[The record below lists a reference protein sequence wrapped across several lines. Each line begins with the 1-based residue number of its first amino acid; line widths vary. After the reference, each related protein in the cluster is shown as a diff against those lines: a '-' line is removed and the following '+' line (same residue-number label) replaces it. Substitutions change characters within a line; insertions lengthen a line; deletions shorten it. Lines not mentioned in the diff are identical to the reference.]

1 MFNAEHLQE
10 KWAPILDHEGS
21 DKIQDSHRRMVTA
34 ILLENQERALS
45 EEREFLHEAAPANST
60 GSTAGA
66 SGGTAGFSAGAPQG
80 GPTAGFDPV
89 LISLIRRA
97 MPNLVA
103 YDLAGVQPMNG
114 PTGLIFAMRS
124 RFTSQT
130 GDEAL
135 FDEADTSFSA
145 VGAGATT
152 GDVGSGY
159 TQNEGT
165 GTGQNVGFGTV
176 TQGTSANSRNP
187 ALLSPDNEA
196 TQLAYKTGRGMDT
209 QESEALG
216 DGVGQQFNQM
226 AFSIEKVTVTA
237 KSRALKAEYSLELAQ
252 DLKAIHGLN
261 AEAELANILSTEILA
276 EINREVIRS
285 IYKVSESGAQT
296 NVANPGVFDLDVDSN
311 GRWSV
316 EKFKGLIFQI
326 ERDANAIA
334 QRTRRGKGNMILCS
348 ADVASAL
355 TMAGVL
361 DYTPAL
367 NANLN
372 VDDTGNTFAGILQ
385 GKYRVYIDPYS
396 SNQTADQYY
405 VVGYK
410 GSSPY
415 DAGLFYCPYVP
426 LQMVRAV
433 GENSFQP
440 KIGFKTR
447 YGLVANPFAEG
458 NASSQ
463 GLGRL
468 KTNSN
473 RYYRRVRVENLM

>member
-1 MFNAEHLQE
+1 MFQSEQLQE
-10 KWAPILDHEGS
+10 KWAPLLDYQGLDS
-21 DKIQDSHRRMVTA
+21 IRDSHRRAVTA
-34 ILLENQERALS
+34 VLLENQEKFLREEQSFQVGNLS
-45 EEREFLHEAAPANST
+45 NLMEASPTNSAGT
-60 GSTAGA
+60 GGF
-66 SGGTAGFSAGAPQG
+66 SGGAAAG

-89 LISLIRRA
+89 LISLIRRS
-97 MPNLVA
+97 MPNLIA
-103 YDLAGVQPMNG
+103 YDVAGVQPMSG

-124 RFTSQT
+124 RYNNQSGSETFYNEVDSAFSGQDAGFNIAGFGSTAAGIGTTTQSGSNPSVLNPVGGGGVDTAYNVGQGMPT
-130 GDEAL
+130 GDAE
-135 FDEADTSFSA
+135 T
-145 VGAGATT
+145 
-152 GDVGSGY
+152 
-159 TQNEGT
+159 
-165 GTGQNVGFGTV
+165 
-176 TQGTSANSRNP
+176 
-187 ALLSPDNEA
+187 
-196 TQLAYKTGRGMDT
+196 
-209 QESEALG
+209 LG
-216 DGVGQQFNQM
+216 DSAGNYFNEM

-276 EINREVIRS
+276 EINREVIRT
-285 IYKVSESGAQT
+285 IYKVAEQGAVQ
-296 NVANPGVFDLDVDSN
+296 NVATPGIFDLDIDSN

-316 EKFKGLIFQI
+316 EKFKGLLFQI

-334 QRTRRGKGNMILCS
+334 QRTRRGKGNIVLCS

-367 NANLN
+367 NSNLN
-372 VDDTGNTFAGILQ
+372 VDDTGNTFAGVLM
-385 GKYRVYIDPYS
+385 GKFRVYIDPYAA
-396 SNQTADQYY
+396 NLTAANASPGNQYY

-433 GENSFQP
+433 GENTFQP

-447 YGLVANPFAEG
+447 YGMVANPFAEG
-458 NASSQ
+458 TTQ

-468 KTNSN
+468 QVNAN
-473 RYYRRVRVENLM
+473 RYYRRVAIKNLM

>member
-1 MFNAEHLQE
+1 MQAPINQEHLQE
-10 KWAPILDHEGS
+10 KWAPLLDYEGL
-21 DKIQDSHRRMVTA
+21 DPIKDSHRRMVTA
-34 ILLENQERALS
+34 VLLENQENS
-45 EEREFLHEAAPANST
+45 IKEEKEFLNEAAPTNSVGNGGYT
-60 GSTAGA
+60 S
-66 SGGTAGFSAGAPQG
+66 SGGQTV
-80 GPTAGFDPV
+80 AGFDPV
-89 LISLIRRA
+89 LISLIRRS

-124 RFTSQT
+124 RYAAQDGT
-130 GDEAL
+130 EAL
-135 FDEADTSFSA
+135 FNEADTAFSSQNNS
-145 VGAGATT
+145 GNLSNGFS
-152 GDVGSGY
+152 GGS
-159 TQNEGT
+159 
-165 GTGQNVGFGTV
+165 VGFGT
-176 TQGTSANSRNP
+176 TGGTGLTNASNP
-187 ALLSPDNEA
+187 AALNPQGSQGA
-196 TQLAYKTGRGMDT
+196 TTYPVGQGMRTDDA
-209 QESEALG
+209 EALG
-216 DGVGQQFNQM
+216 DATNNAFNEM

-276 EINREVIRS
+276 EINREIIRT
-285 IYKVSESGAQT
+285 IYKVAESGAQT
-296 NVANPGVFDLDVDSN
+296 NVATGGAFDLDVDSN

-334 QRTRRGKGNMILCS
+334 QRTRRGKGNIVLCS

-372 VDDTGNTFAGILQ
+372 VDDTGNTFAGVLG
-385 GKYRVYIDPYS
+385 GKFKVYIDPYS
-396 SNQTADQYY
+396 ANVAADQYY
-405 VVGYK
+405 VAGYK

-433 GENSFQP
+433 GQDTFQP

-447 YGLVANPFAEG
+447 YGVVANPFAEG
-458 NASSQ
+458 TTVGAGALSANA
-463 GLGRL
+463 
-468 KTNSN
+468 N
-473 RYYRRVRVENLM
+473 RYYRRVKVQNLM

>member
-1 MFNAEHLQE
+1 MFNSEQLQE
-10 KWAPILDHEGS
+10 KWSPLLNHEGLE
-21 DKIQDSHRRMVTA
+21 DIKDPHRKAVTA
-34 ILLENQERALS
+34 VLLENQERFLR
-45 EEREFLHEAAPANST
+45 EERDFLYEGTPGQLNEITNAGNA
-60 GSTAGA
+60 AGA
-66 SGGTAGFSAGAPQG
+66 SGGFSGGATAAGPV
-80 GPTAGFDPV
+80 AGFDPV
-89 LISLIRRA
+89 LISLIRRS
-97 MPNLVA
+97 MPNLLA
-103 YDLAGVQPMNG
+103 YDICGVQPMNG

-124 RFTSQT
+124 RQTSQSGTETFFDEVDSTFSTQDKGQDLTAGFTDRNAGFGSTGPQQGTNPSVLGSGDVAQALYSVGQGMAT
-130 GDEAL
+130 GD
-135 FDEADTSFSA
+135 
-145 VGAGATT
+145 
-152 GDVGSGY
+152 
-159 TQNEGT
+159 
-165 GTGQNVGFGTV
+165 
-176 TQGTSANSRNP
+176 
-187 ALLSPDNEA
+187 
-196 TQLAYKTGRGMDT
+196 
-209 QESEALG
+209 SEAL
-216 DGVGQQFNQM
+216 DGTGSNAFREM

-276 EINREVIRS
+276 EINREVVRT
-285 IYKVSESGAQT
+285 IYKVAESGAQ
-296 NVANPGVFDLDVDSN
+296 ANTTTAGTFDLDTDSN

-316 EKFKGLIFQI
+316 EKFKGLLFQI

-334 QRTRRGKGNMILCS
+334 QRTRRGKGNIIVTS

-372 VDDTGNTFAGILQ
+372 VDDTGNTFAGTIN
-385 GKYRVYIDPYS
+385 GKFRVYIDPYS
-396 SNQTADQYY
+396 ANLTAANAQGSGNAGEQYY

-410 GSSPY
+410 GTSPY

-433 GENSFQP
+433 GQDTFQP

-447 YGLVANPFAEG
+447 YGMVANPFAEG
-458 NASSQ
+458 TDQ

-468 KTNSN
+468 AVNKN
-473 RYYRRVRVENLM
+473 RYYRRVKVQNLM

>member
-1 MFNAEHLQE
+1 MQMFNAEYLQE
-10 KWAPILDHEGS
+10 KWSPILDYQGL
-21 DKIQDSHRRMVTA
+21 DQIQDSHRRSVTA
-34 ILLENQERALS
+34 ILLENQERELR
-45 EEREFLHEAAPANST
+45 EERSFLYE
-60 GSTAGA
+60 GSTANAAG
-66 SGGTAGFSAGAPQG
+66 SSGGFGGTAQG
-80 GPTAGFDPV
+80 TSGSPVAGFDPV
-89 LISLIRRA
+89 LISLIRRS
-97 MPNLVA
+97 MPNLIA
-103 YDLAGVQPMNG
+103 YDLCGVQPMNG

-124 RFTSQT
+124 RYTNQTST
-130 GDEAL
+130 EAF
-135 FDEADTSFSA
+135 FDEADTRFSA
-145 VGAGATT
+145 QNATNT
-152 GDVGSGY
+152 LASG
-159 TQNEGT
+159 
-165 GTGQNVGFGTV
+165 NVGFGT
-176 TQGTSANSRNP
+176 TAAQTGTNP
-187 ALLSPDNEA
+187 SVLNDASPG
-196 TQLAYKTGRGMDT
+196 TYSVSTGMNTGDA
-209 QESEALG
+209 EALG
-216 DGVGQQFNQM
+216 NADANQFNEM

-276 EINREVIRS
+276 EINRELIRT
-285 IYKVSESGAQT
+285 IYKIAKPGAQVNT
-296 NVANPGVFDLDVDSN
+296 ATAGTFDLDIDSN

-334 QRTRRGKGNMILCS
+334 QQTRRGKGNMILCS

-385 GKYRVYIDPYS
+385 GKYKVFIDPYA
-396 SNQTADQYY
+396 SNNESNQYY
-405 VVGYK
+405 VIGYK

-433 GENSFQP
+433 GENTFQP

-447 YGLVANPFAEG
+447 YGIVANPFAEG
-458 NASSQ
+458 TNVGQGALNVNAN
-463 GLGRL
+463 
-468 KTNSN
+468 T
-473 RYYRRVRVENLM
+473 YYRRVKVSNLM

>member
-1 MFNAEHLQE
+1 MQMFNAEYLQE
-10 KWAPILDHEGS
+10 KWSPILDYQGL
-21 DKIQDSHRRMVTA
+21 DQIQDSHRRSVTA
-34 ILLENQERALS
+34 ILLENQERELR
-45 EEREFLHEAAPANST
+45 EERSFLYE
-60 GSTAGA
+60 GSTANAAG
-66 SGGTAGFSAGAPQG
+66 SSGGFGGTAQNASGSPV
-80 GPTAGFDPV
+80 AGFDPV
-89 LISLIRRA
+89 LISLIRRS
-97 MPNLVA
+97 MPNLIA
-103 YDLAGVQPMNG
+103 YDLCGVQPMNG

-124 RFTSQT
+124 KYTSQSSAN
-130 GDEAL
+130 EA
-135 FDEADTSFSA
+135 FYNESDTRFSA
-145 VGAGATT
+145 QNAANSLVAG
-152 GDVGSGY
+152 
-159 TQNEGT
+159 
-165 GTGQNVGFGTV
+165 NVGFGTTAVQAGTNPSVLNDASPGNYNVV
-176 TQGTSANSRNP
+176 TGMN
-187 ALLSPDNEA
+187 
-196 TQLAYKTGRGMDT
+196 TGDA
-209 QESEALG
+209 EALG
-216 DGVGQQFNQM
+216 NADANQFNEM

-276 EINREVIRS
+276 EINRELIRT
-285 IYKVSESGAQT
+285 IYKIAKPGAQVNT
-296 NVANPGVFDLDVDSN
+296 ATAGTFDLDIDSN

-334 QRTRRGKGNMILCS
+334 QQTRRGKGNMILCS

-385 GKYRVYIDPYS
+385 GKYKVFIDPYA
-396 SNQTADQYY
+396 SNNESNQYY
-405 VVGYK
+405 VIGYK

-433 GENSFQP
+433 GENTFQP

-447 YGLVANPFAEG
+447 YGIVANPFAEG
-458 NASSQ
+458 TNVGQGALNVNAN
-463 GLGRL
+463 
-468 KTNSN
+468 T
-473 RYYRRVRVENLM
+473 YYRRVKVSNLM

>member
-1 MFNAEHLQE
+1 MFQSEQLQE
-10 KWAPILDHEGS
+10 KWAPLLNHEGL
-21 DKIQDSHRRMVTA
+21 DKIEDSHKRAVTA
-34 ILLENQERALS
+34 VLLENQEKFLREQQAFASSGSFLS
-45 EEREFLHEAAPANST
+45 EQPNVNTDPSST
-60 GSTAGA
+60 GN
-66 SGGTAGFSAGAPQG
+66 AGFSGSGASPV
-80 GPTAGFDPV
+80 AGFDPV
-89 LISLIRRA
+89 LISLIRRS

-103 YDLAGVQPMNG
+103 YDLAGVQPMSG

-124 RFTSQT
+124 KYSTQGGT
-130 GDEAL
+130 EAF
-135 FDEADTSFSA
+135 FDEADTSFSGQNAGRSLTSGESDAAAGLGTTQAQAGTNPA
-145 VGAGATT
+145 VLNPTGTASSTAYDVGQGMVTSDAEALSGT
-152 GDVGSGY
+152 GD
-159 TQNEGT
+159 T
-165 GTGQNVGFGTV
+165 
-176 TQGTSANSRNP
+176 A
-187 ALLSPDNEA
+187 
-196 TQLAYKTGRGMDT
+196 
-209 QESEALG
+209 
-216 DGVGQQFNQM
+216 FNQM

-276 EINREVIRS
+276 EINREVIRT
-285 IYKVSESGAQT
+285 IYKIAEPGAG
-296 NVANPGVFDLDVDSN
+296 ANTATAGEFDLDIDSN

-316 EKFKGLIFQI
+316 EKFKGLLFQI

-372 VDDTGNTFAGILQ
+372 VDDTGNTFAGVLQ

-396 SNQTADQYY
+396 ANVAANQYY

-410 GSSPY
+410 GTSPY

-433 GENSFQP
+433 GENTFQP

-447 YGLVANPFAEG
+447 YGMVANPFAEG
-458 NASSQ
+458 TTA
-463 GLGRL
+463 GAGRL
-468 KTNSN
+468 RINSN
-473 RYYRRVRVENLM
+473 RYYRRVTVKNLM

>member
-1 MFNAEHLQE
+1 MFNSEQLQE
-10 KWAPILDHEGS
+10 KWSPLLNHEGLE
-21 DKIQDSHRRMVTA
+21 DIKDPHRKAVTA
-34 ILLENQERALS
+34 VLLENQERFLR
-45 EEREFLHEAAPANST
+45 EERDFLYEGTPGQLNEITNAGNA
-60 GSTAGA
+60 AGA
-66 SGGTAGFSAGAPQG
+66 SGGFSGGATAAGPV
-80 GPTAGFDPV
+80 AGFDPV
-89 LISLIRRA
+89 LISLIRRS
-97 MPNLVA
+97 MPNLLA
-103 YDLAGVQPMNG
+103 YDICGVQPMNG

-124 RFTSQT
+124 RQTSQSGTETFFDEVDSTFSTQDKGQDLTGGFTDRNAGFGSTGPQQGTNPSVLGSGDVAQALYSVGQGMAT
-130 GDEAL
+130 GD
-135 FDEADTSFSA
+135 
-145 VGAGATT
+145 
-152 GDVGSGY
+152 
-159 TQNEGT
+159 
-165 GTGQNVGFGTV
+165 
-176 TQGTSANSRNP
+176 
-187 ALLSPDNEA
+187 
-196 TQLAYKTGRGMDT
+196 
-209 QESEALG
+209 SEAL
-216 DGVGQQFNQM
+216 DGTGSNAFREM

-276 EINREVIRS
+276 EINREVVRT
-285 IYKVSESGAQT
+285 IYKVAESGAQ
-296 NVANPGVFDLDVDSN
+296 ANTTTAGTFDLDTDSN

-316 EKFKGLIFQI
+316 EKFKGLLFQI

-334 QRTRRGKGNMILCS
+334 QRTRRGKGNIIVTS

-372 VDDTGNTFAGILQ
+372 VDDTGNTFAGTIN
-385 GKYRVYIDPYS
+385 GKYRVYIDPYVAS
-396 SNQTADQYY
+396 GGDQANHFY

-410 GSSPY
+410 GTSPY

-447 YGLVANPFAEG
+447 YGMVANPFAEG
-458 NASSQ
+458 TTQ
-463 GLGRL
+463 GLGAL
-468 KTNSN
+468 TQNAN
-473 RYYRRVRVENLM
+473 RYYRRVKVTNLM

>member
-1 MFNAEHLQE
+1 MFQSEQLQE
-10 KWAPILDHEGS
+10 KWAPLLNHEGC
-21 DKIQDSHRRMVTA
+21 DKISDPHRRAVTA
-34 ILLENQERALS
+34 VLLENQEKFMREQSAFS
-45 EEREFLHEAAPANST
+45 ESGMLNEAPTNAVGDGGFT
-60 GSTAGA
+60 GS
-66 SGGTAGFSAGAPQG
+66 SAAA

-89 LISLIRRA
+89 LISLIRRS

-103 YDLAGVQPMNG
+103 YDLAGVQPMSG

-124 RFTSQT
+124 RYTSQSGT
-130 GDEAL
+130 EA
-135 FDEADTSFSA
+135 FFNEPDTAFSGQDA
-145 VGAGATT
+145 GNDLTNGFTDVTAGMGTTSQSGTNPSILNPVGTATST
-152 GDVGSGY
+152 AYDVGQGMR
-159 TQNEGT
+159 TDDAEGLD
-165 GTGQNVGFGTV
+165 GTAGN
-176 TQGTSANSRNP
+176 A
-187 ALLSPDNEA
+187 
-196 TQLAYKTGRGMDT
+196 
-209 QESEALG
+209 
-216 DGVGQQFNQM
+216 FNQM

-276 EINREVIRS
+276 EINREVIRT
-285 IYKVSESGAQT
+285 IYKVAEQGAVENT
-296 NVANPGVFDLDVDSN
+296 ATAGVFDLDVDSN

-316 EKFKGLIFQI
+316 EKFKGLLFQI
-326 ERDANAIA
+326 ERDANRIA
-334 QRTRRGKGNMILCS
+334 QRTRRGKGNIILCS

-372 VDDTGNTFAGILQ
+372 VDDSGNTFAGVLQ
-385 GKYRVYIDPYS
+385 GKYRVYIDPYA
-396 SNQTADQYY
+396 SNLAANNGGLAQGSNQYY

-410 GSSPY
+410 GTSPY

-458 NASSQ
+458 TEQ

-468 KTNSN
+468 MVNKN
-473 RYYRRVRVENLM
+473 RYYRRVAVKNIM